1 MNTKKGF
8 FEMTKHQR
16 QVAMDQA
23 RNKAENATGMNLTPE
38 QVQDYVLFYFVS
50 RGFSETLDDF
60 MVRQNF
66 VPKNTKN

>member
-23 RNKAENATGMNLTPE
+23 RNKAENATGMNLTPA